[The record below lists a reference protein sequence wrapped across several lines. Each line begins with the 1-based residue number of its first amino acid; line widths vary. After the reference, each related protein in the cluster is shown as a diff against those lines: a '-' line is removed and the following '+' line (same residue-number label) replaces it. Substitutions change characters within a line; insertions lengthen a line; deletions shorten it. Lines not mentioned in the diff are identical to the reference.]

1 MNTQN
6 QNPEIETQ
14 PTELEVQQA
23 ENQKAINPDVE
34 VIYLDKPLKM
44 GSMEITQLDIRKP
57 NVMALQGVKITDLIQ
72 GDVTA
77 ICTVIPR
84 VSSPTLTKAQINQLE
99 PSDLAQIG
107 AALMLFATEFSTC
120 INLTATVDDAI
131 ANIAVIFHW
140 PPQTYTNMSLSE
152 LMQWHQKAIERNGND
167 AE

>member
-1 MNTQN
+1 MNTQK
-6 QNPEIETQ
+6 QNTEIETQ

-107 AALMLFATEFSTC
+107 AALMLFLQPSSVRAS
-120 INLTATVDDAI
+120 IL
-131 ANIAVIFHW
+131 
-140 PPQTYTNMSLSE
+140 Q
-152 LMQWHQKAIERNGND
+152 QQ
-167 AE
+167 